1 MPNAGIALVSR
12 RIPAALITRAGQL
25 ACRYGLVL
33 VIAWIGAGKYVKMES
48 RALILESPLMSWL
61 YDIFSQ
67 NAVANS
73 LGTLEI
79 VTAVLIAI
87 RPLSPR
93 VSAVGSAIA
102 IVLFLGTLSFLFTTP
117 GVVMQFAGPL
127 PVLSG
132 KPGQFLLK
140 DLVLISV
147 SLWTLGES
155 LEAARAKRVP

>member
-1 MPNAGIALVSR
+1 MPNAPSDVVPR
-12 RIPAALITRAGQL
+12 KIPAALITHIGQI
-25 ACRYGLVL
+25 ASRYGLVI

-48 RALILESPLMSWL
+48 HALIVESPLMNWL
-61 YDIFSQ
+61 YDFFSQ
-67 NAVANS
+67 DALANT

-79 VTAVLIAI
+79 VTAALIAI
-87 RPLSPR
+87 RPFSPR
-93 VSAVGSAIA
+93 ISAVGSAVA

-117 GVVMQFAGPL
+117 GVITEFAGPL

-140 DLVLISV
+140 DLVLICV

-155 LEAARAKRVP
+155 LEAAHAKREL

>member
-1 MPNAGIALVSR
+1 MLNAPTNVAPR
-12 RIPAALITRAGQL
+12 RIPAALITHAGHL
-25 ACRYGLVL
+25 ASRYGLVI

-48 RALILESPLMSWL
+48 HALIVESPLMNWL
-61 YDIFSQ
+61 YDFFSQ
-67 NAVANS
+67 DALADT

-79 VTAVLIAI
+79 VTAALIAI
-87 RPLSPR
+87 RPFSPR
-93 VSAVGSAIA
+93 ISAVGSAIA

-117 GVVMQFAGPL
+117 GVITEFAGPL

-155 LEAARAKRVP
+155 LEAARTKQEM